1 MNSDTLFHRYSL
13 ALMGQEQE
21 LFNIIILSKNKQI
34 VYETT
39 LYKGNDHHIIT
50 SHRDIVRLILL
61 HNGYYYYLIHNH
73 PNDSPEPSQADVEF
87 TMKIQAKTDKIG
99 VKLLD
104 HLIITK
110 NGYYSFLHDKL
121 NKEWN

>member
-1 MNSDTLFHRYSL
+1 M
-13 ALMGQEQE
+13 
-21 LFNIIILSKNKQI
+21 KQI

-39 LYKGNDHHIIT
+39 LYKGNDTNLII
-50 SHRDIVRLILL
+50 SLRDIVRLILL

-73 PNDSPEPSQADVEF
+73 PNDTQQPSQNDIKF
-87 TMKIQAKTDKIG
+87 TQKIKEKTDKIG
-99 VKLLD
+99 VKLID

-121 NKEWN
+121 FN